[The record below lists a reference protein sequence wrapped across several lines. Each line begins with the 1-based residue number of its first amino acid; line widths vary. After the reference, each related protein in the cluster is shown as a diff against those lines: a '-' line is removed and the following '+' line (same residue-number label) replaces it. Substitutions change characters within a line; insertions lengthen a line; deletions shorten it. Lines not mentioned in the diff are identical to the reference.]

1 MPWLDAELLVSLA
14 ATWSR
19 EAALV
24 PLSLSGME
32 PLHAVYARSALPAM
46 EDALAAG
53 RLQLHAVLEHL
64 RVRAFDVAA
73 LLGNE
78 RASRFAVNLNTRDDL
93 LTLGE
98 APLASG

>member
-1 MPWLDAELLVSLA
+1 M
-14 ATWSR
+14 
-19 EAALV
+19 
-24 PLSLSGME
+24 
-32 PLHAVYARSALPAM
+32 
-46 EDALAAG
+46 
-53 RLQLHAVLEHL
+53 QVLEHL